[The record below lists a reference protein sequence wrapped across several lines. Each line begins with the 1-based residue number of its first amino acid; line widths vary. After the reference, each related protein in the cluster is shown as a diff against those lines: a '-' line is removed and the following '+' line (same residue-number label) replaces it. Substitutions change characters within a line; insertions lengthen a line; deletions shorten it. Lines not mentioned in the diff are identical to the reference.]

1 MRVRRLDESERQ
13 NEMLESYGGWGR
25 KKSFSY
31 EQQKAT
37 EEQGARISCMK
48 RISGV

>member
-1 MRVRRLDESERQ
+1 MRITRLDKGERQ
-13 NEMLESYGGWGR
+13 NEMLESHGGWGR

-48 RISGV
+48 RIFGV